1 VTRFFLTPAAEA
13 DLEAIW
19 DYTEEQWGWRQA
31 ERYVA
36 AIRDACRSLAAREY
50 PDRYAGDVR
59 PGFRKAAVGSHVL
72 YFLRREDGAPEII
85 RILHQRMDGPRH
97 LT

>member
-13 DLEAIW
+13 DVEAIW
-19 DYTEEQWGWRQA
+19 EYTEEHWGRRQA

-36 AIRDACRSLAAREY
+36 AIRDACRSLAAGAY
-50 PDRYAGDVR
+50 PDRDASDVR
-59 PGFRKAAVGSHVL
+59 PGFRKAAVGSHTL

-85 RILHQRMDGPRH
+85 RILHQRMDVPRH

>member
-1 VTRFFLTPAAEA
+1 MEKH
-13 DLEAIW
+13 
-19 DYTEEQWGWRQA
+19 WGLRQA
-31 ERYVA
+31 ERTIA
-36 AIRDACRSLAAREY
+36 AIQGACVALAARDY
-50 PDRYAGDVR
+50 PDRDASHVR
-59 PGFRKAAVGSHVL
+59 PGFRTAAVGSHVL

>member
-1 VTRFFLTPAAEA
+1 MTRFFLTPLAEA

-19 DYTEEQWGWRQA
+19 DYTEEHWGLRQA

-36 AIRDACRSLAAREY
+36 AIRNACRSLAVRAY
-50 PDRYAGDVR
+50 PDRDASQEMS
-59 PGFRKAAVGSHVL
+59 GFRKAAVGLHML
-72 YFLRREDGAPEII
+72 YFIRREDGAVEII
-85 RILHQRMDGPRH
+85 RILHQRMDVDRH